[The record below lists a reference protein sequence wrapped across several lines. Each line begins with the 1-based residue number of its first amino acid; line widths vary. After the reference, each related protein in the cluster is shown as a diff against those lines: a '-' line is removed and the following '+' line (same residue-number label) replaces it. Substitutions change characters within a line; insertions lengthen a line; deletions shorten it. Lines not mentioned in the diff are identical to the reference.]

1 MLLVNSFLFARFTQ
15 VVVAAC
21 IAFVSFSMDRVH
33 FTAVASDTIVNAIFV
48 LLFRI
53 QRKLTKYILAQ
64 CTVREK
70 LMLL

>member
-1 MLLVNSFLFARFTQ
+1 
-15 VVVAAC
+15 
-21 IAFVSFSMDRVH
+21 MDRAH
-33 FTAVASDTIVNAIFV
+33 LTAVASDTIVNAIFV

-70 LMLL
+70 LMLLNSVRIFVNVLRNMSIP